1 MWIYKKVK
9 GDNLQMKK
17 IFSNNPDID
26 KNAYMNWRTHSYDPI
41 HNMIVVAEGFK
52 DSTLLLVKDILK
64 DNTDKKADNLIFPVL
79 FNANHSIEVYL
90 KAICWTQNL
99 LLNKNDTFDGNHNL
113 KGLFKK
119 VVDLENE
126 LNILGD
132 KSVFYKELN
141 NLETYIDELYEKIER
156 TVKGKNGNDKIIHEI
171 TFCRYALT
179 SDLEPQ
185 FYIDTFDN
193 VVVDL
198 ENFLTVF
205 EQIFKTLDSL
215 STHYIVLYDEKQE
228 FQAECESDW
237 NGDY

>member
-1 MWIYKKVK
+1 
-9 GDNLQMKK
+9 
-17 IFSNNPDID
+17 
-26 KNAYMNWRTHSYDPI
+26 NWRTHSYDPI

-52 DSTLLLVKDILK
+52 DSALLLVKEILK

-99 LLNKNDTFDGNHNL
+99 LLNKSDTFDGNHNL
-113 KGLFKK
+113 KGLFTK
-119 VVDLENE
+119 VVTLENE
-126 LNILGD
+126 LNILED

-141 NLETYIDELYEKIER
+141 NLESYIDELYEKIER
-156 TVKGKNGNDKIIHEI
+156 IVKDKKGNDKIIHDI
-171 TFCRYALT
+171 TFCRYALNN
-179 SDLEPQ
+179 DLEPQ
-185 FYIDTFDN
+185 FYINTFDN

-215 STHYIVLYDEKQE
+215 STHYINLYDDKVE
-228 FQAECESDW
+228 FQAGYESDCYS
-237 NGDY
+237 DY

>member
-1 MWIYKKVK
+1 
-9 GDNLQMKK
+9 
-17 IFSNNPDID
+17 
-26 KNAYMNWRTHSYDPI
+26 MNWRTHSYDPI

-52 DSTLLLVKDILK
+52 DSALLLVKEILK

-99 LLNKNDTFDGNHNL
+99 LLNKSDTFDGNHNL
-113 KGLFKK
+113 KGLFTK
-119 VVDLENE
+119 VVTLENE
-126 LNILGD
+126 LNILED

-141 NLETYIDELYEKIER
+141 NLESYIDELYEKIER
-156 TVKGKNGNDKIIHEI
+156 IVKDKKGNDKIIHDI
-171 TFCRYALT
+171 TFCRYALNN
-179 SDLEPQ
+179 DLEPQ
-185 FYIDTFDN
+185 FYINTFDN

-215 STHYIVLYDEKQE
+215 STHYINLYDDKVE
-228 FQAECESDW
+228 FQAGYESDCYS
-237 NGDY
+237 DY